1 MKKFLAAL
9 AIVTLLCLYFV
20 PRTSFRQPERESPA
34 ACREVSAQ
42 SLSDARN
49 FGIDSCGSFRILWVR
64 NGNAG
69 TLRWILEDSKGAEP
83 LPQNIAEYPKIKV
96 PANRIVA
103 LSSTYLGY
111 LKLLGVEDRI
121 VGMDSRKYVA
131 DSSFYARV
139 KSGKVREVGGAD
151 ALPEAIFELSPDVVL
166 AFSTGGSVYDT
177 YPKLERLKMPV
188 VLTAE
193 WTERS
198 PLAKAEWIKFFG
210 ILSGKEA
217 LADSLFAGIK
227 SRYES
232 LRARMDSV
240 STRPVVFTGTPSYGT
255 WFASTGDSYMAN
267 LIRDA
272 GGKYLWSAD
281 SSEGSL
287 SMPFEKAFQDV
298 RAADIWLNPGGSSS
312 FEELL
317 TREARLERF
326 PVWKTG
332 EIYEYDL
339 RKGPEGGLD
348 FYESAVVKPDSLL
361 LDVAKI
367 LHPADFRSAPSKW
380 YRKLSN
386 I

>member
-1 MKKFLAAL
+1 MKKILAAL
-9 AIVTLLCLYFV
+9 ILCTLLCAYFAQRNLRGKSDTETV
-20 PRTSFRQPERESPA
+20 A
-34 ACREVSAQ
+34 ACKDIPVLSI
-42 SLSDARN
+42 SDAKN
-49 FGIDSCGSFRILWVR
+49 FGIDSCGKFRILWVR
-64 NGNAG
+64 NGPSSS
-69 TLRWILEDSKGAEP
+69 LRWILLDSLAGA
-83 LPQNIAEYPKIKV
+83 LPPAFAELPKIKI

-111 LKLLGVEDRI
+111 LKLLGVEDRV
-121 VGMDSRKYVA
+121 VGIDSRKYVA

-139 KSGKVREVGGAD
+139 KSGNVKEVGGAD
-151 ALPEAIFELSPDVVL
+151 VSPETIFELSPHAVF
-166 AFSTGGSVYDT
+166 AFSAGNSVYDVF
-177 YPKLERLKMPV
+177 PKLERLQMPV

-217 LADSLFAGIK
+217 LADSLFFGMKA
-227 SRYES
+227 RYEA
-232 LRARMDSV
+232 LRARLDSIA
-240 STRPVVFTGTPSYGT
+240 TRPVVFTGTPSFGT
-255 WFASTGDSYMAN
+255 WFASPGDSYMAN

-272 GGKYLWSAD
+272 GGKYLWASDTSDA
-281 SSEGSL
+281 SL
-287 SMPFEKAFQDV
+287 SMPFEQVFRDVQKADV
-298 RAADIWLNPGGSSS
+298 WLNPGGALSAK
-312 FEELL
+312 ELL
-317 TREARLERF
+317 VREPRLERF
-326 PVWKTG
+326 PVWTSG

-367 LHPADFRSAPSKW
+367 LHPADFRLDSPKW

>member
-1 MKKFLAAL
+1 MKKILAVL
-9 AIVTLLCLYFV
+9 TFVVLLCLYLAK
-20 PRTSFRQPERESPA
+20 RDAFRESERESTDV
-34 ACREVSAQ
+34 CREVSAL

-64 NGNAG
+64 NGNAAP
-69 TLRWILEDSKGAEP
+69 LRWILQDSLNAEP
-83 LPQNIAEYPKIKV
+83 LPQDIAAYPKIKV
-96 PANRIVA
+96 PAHRIVA

-121 VGMDSRKYVA
+121 VGLDSRKYIA
-131 DSSFYARV
+131 DSSFFARV
-139 KSGKVREVGGAD
+139 KSGNVQEVGGAD
-151 ALPEAIFELSPDVVL
+151 AAPEAILELSPDVVL

-177 YPKLERLKMPV
+177 YPKLERLKTPV

-198 PLAKAEWIKFFG
+198 PLAKAEWLRFFG

-217 LADSLFAGIK
+217 LADSLFSGIK

-232 LRARMDSV
+232 LRARLDSV
-240 STRPVVFTGTPSYGT
+240 STRPVAFTGTPSYGT

-272 GGKYLWSAD
+272 GGKYLWDSD

-298 RAADIWLNPGGSSS
+298 QAADVWLNPGGASS

-317 TREARLERF
+317 TRESRLERF

-332 EIYEYDL
+332 EIYEYDS

-367 LHPADFRSAPSKW
+367 LHPADFRSTPSKW